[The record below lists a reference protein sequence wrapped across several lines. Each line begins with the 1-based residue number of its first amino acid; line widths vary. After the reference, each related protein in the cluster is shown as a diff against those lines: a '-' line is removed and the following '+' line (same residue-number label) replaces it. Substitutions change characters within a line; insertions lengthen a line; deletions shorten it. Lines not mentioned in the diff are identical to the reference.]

1 MKNKNEKIDKNNN
14 KNEKKEIIKNTLNTT
29 KFIKSNTLNSVSII
43 KSNKNSSI
51 LNSSIISTK
60 ENIHSKNN
68 TSINNNSLP
77 TPTIENLNSIHN
89 SLELLNLQLL
99 HTFQKQKISTDKIFL
114 EKTNDVIIL
123 REYIFNLSSK
133 LNSMINIQQIE
144 NYMNI
149 NYNKIVSSVPKL
161 ENILENLNDLKN
173 NINYGLDRLYLEDN
187 LVCDEKE
194 LQGNIN
200 SSAKALENLADE
212 NVENNMLIQEIR
224 KKYVI
229 YLEQL
234 HRQKVKIFKI
244 NSLMENFKKNQL
256 DEKIE
261 EINFNLNK
269 LNKKLE
275 VDLFT

>member
-1 MKNKNEKIDKNNN
+1 MKNKNEKIDKIN
-14 KNEKKEIIKNTLNTT
+14 KYEKKEIIKNTLPTT

-51 LNSSIISTK
+51 LNSSIINTK
-60 ENIHSKNN
+60 EKFHSKNN
-68 TSINNNSLP
+68 TSINNNSLTP
-77 TPTIENLNSIHN
+77 PTIENLISIHN

-99 HTFQKQKISTDKIFL
+99 QTFQKQKISTDKIFL

-144 NYMNI
+144 NYINI
-149 NYNKIVSSVPKL
+149 NYNKIVSSAPKL

-173 NINYGLDRLYLEDN
+173 NINYGLDRLFLEDN

-200 SSAKALENLADE
+200 SSAKALENLAEE

-224 KKYVI
+224 KKYII

-234 HRQKVKIFKI
+234 HSQKVKIFKI